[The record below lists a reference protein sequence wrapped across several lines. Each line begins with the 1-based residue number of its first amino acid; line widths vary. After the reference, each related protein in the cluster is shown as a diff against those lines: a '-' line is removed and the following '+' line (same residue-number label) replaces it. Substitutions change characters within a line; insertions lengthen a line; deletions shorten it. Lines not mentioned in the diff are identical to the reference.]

1 MKFNE
6 LQIKQEIISALDE
19 MGFSEMM
26 PIQERVIPLILDGCD
41 VIGQA
46 QTGTGKTA
54 AFGIPLIEKSNK
66 KNQGVE
72 HLIISPTRE
81 LATQIQKELELIAK
95 GSGITIGLILGGV
108 DYNKERRMLKSNPNI
123 IVGTP
128 GRLLD
133 HITNKK
139 LDLSNLLS
147 LTLDEADEMLDIG
160 FKEELNQIIES
171 MPEER
176 QSLLFSATLSED
188 VKKLA
193 NKMLKDPMEVLVSSG
208 LSTATNVTQKAIICE
223 EEEKLTILTR
233 LLQIDKPSSAII
245 FGRTKRRADELAK
258 ALQNA
263 GFLAK
268 ALHGDLTQKERSNV
282 MEGFKNGLFK
292 ILVATDVAAR
302 GIHVDGIEVVYNFD
316 LPQEIEYY
324 VHRIGRTGRAGMT
337 GVSISFVRNIEID
350 YLELI
355 EKKTKSKIEIMHAPS
370 NTNVKRAKKEHLVEM
385 IKNIIEEGRGMKHYD
400 TAQLL
405 IEMFGPELALNA
417 ALEIISPKN
426 QIVLD
431 TLSTEP
437 PVIVKLRRRNDHKF
451 SKKPLK
457 NIKEE
462 VSKKD
467 RFRGGK
473 QHSEKKNYTTNKSKS
488 FSKKTSK

>member
-6 LQIKQEIISALDE
+6 LTIKKEILTALEE
-19 MGFSEMM
+19 MGFNEMM

-54 AFGIPLIEKSNK
+54 AFGIPLIEQSNRK
-66 KNQGVE
+66 HEGVE

-81 LATQIQKELELIAK
+81 LATQIKKELEIIAK
-95 GSGITIGLILGGV
+95 NTGITIGLILGGV
-108 DYNKERRMLKSNPNI
+108 DYNKERRMLKANPNI

-139 LDLSNLLS
+139 LDLSNLKT

-160 FKEELNQIIES
+160 FKDELNKIIEA
-171 MPEER
+171 MPIER
-176 QSLLFSATLSED
+176 QSLLFSATLSDD

-193 NKMLKDPMEVLVSSG
+193 NKMLKNPVEVLVSSG
-208 LSTATNVTQKAIICE
+208 LTTATNVKQCAIMCE
-223 EEEKLTILTR
+223 EEEKLTILIR
-233 LLQIDKPSSAII
+233 LLEINQPHSAII
-245 FGRTKRRADELAK
+245 FGRTKRRADELSK
-258 ALQNA
+258 ALQKA

-282 MEGFKNGLFK
+282 MDGFKSGLFK

-324 VHRIGRTGRAGMT
+324 VHRIGRTGRAGMPGT
-337 GVSISFVRNIEID
+337 SISFVRNIEVD

-355 EKKTKSKIEIMHAPS
+355 EKKTHSKIEIMHAPS
-370 NTNVKRAKKEHLVEM
+370 NSNVKKAKKDHVIEM
-385 IKNIIEEGRGMKHYD
+385 VREVIEDGRGMKHFD
-400 TAQLL
+400 VASQL
-405 IEMFGPELALNA
+405 IELYGAEMALNA
-417 ALEIISPKN
+417 VLEIIAPKN
-426 QIVLD
+426 QPIHDVL
-431 TLSTEP
+431 SKEP
-437 PVIVKLRRRNDHKF
+437 PVIVKIRKRNELYRGKKVAFNKRDELSRFSKDRHSKSARNDRKIFH
-451 SKKPLK
+451 SKK
-457 NIKEE
+457 
-462 VSKKD
+462 
-467 RFRGGK
+467 
-473 QHSEKKNYTTNKSKS
+473 TKS
-488 FSKKTSK
+488 FSK

>member
-1 MKFNE
+1 MKFIE
-6 LQIKQEIISALDE
+6 LQIKEEIVKALEE
-19 MGFSEMM
+19 MGFNEMM

-54 AFGIPLIEKSNK
+54 AFGIPLIEKSTR
-66 KNQGVE
+66 KNDGVE

-81 LATQIQKELELIAK
+81 LATQIKNELDLIAK
-95 GSGITIGLILGGV
+95 HTGVTVGLILGGV

-139 LDLSNLLS
+139 LDLSNLKS

-160 FKEELNQIIES
+160 FKEELNNIIDN
-171 MPEER
+171 MPKER
-176 QSLLFSATLSED
+176 QSLLFSATLSDD

-193 NKMLKDPMEVLVSSG
+193 NKMLNNPVEVLVSSG
-208 LSTATNVTQKAIICE
+208 LTTAKNVKQYAIMCE

-282 MEGFKNGLFK
+282 MEGFKAGLFK

-324 VHRIGRTGRAGMT
+324 VHRIGRTGRAGLD
-337 GVSISFVRNIEID
+337 GVSISFVRNVEID

-355 EKKTKSKIEIMHAPS
+355 EKKTKSKIEIKHAPS
-370 NTNVKRAKKEHLVEM
+370 NTNVKKAKKEHVIDM
-385 IKNIIEEGRGMKHYD
+385 IKEVIEEGRGMKHFD
-400 TAQLL
+400 VASQL
-405 IEMFGPELALNA
+405 IEMYGAEMALNA
-417 ALEIISPKN
+417 ALEVIAPKN
-426 QIVLD
+426 LPTLD
-431 TLSTEP
+431 TLSKEP
-437 PVIVKLRRRNDHKF
+437 PVVVKIRKRNEFPLGKRLSHMGKDERPHNEKRSGSKPRNDRKV
-451 SKKPLK
+451 SSQKRNKVSIKK
-457 NIKEE
+457 
-462 VSKKD
+462 
-467 RFRGGK
+467 
-473 QHSEKKNYTTNKSKS
+473 
-488 FSKKTSK
+488 

>member
-6 LQIKQEIISALDE
+6 LEIKQEILTALDE
-19 MGFSEMM
+19 MGFNEMM

-54 AFGIPLIEKSNK
+54 AFGIPLIEKSSK
-66 KNQGVE
+66 KHEGVE

-81 LATQIQKELELIAK
+81 LATQIKNELDLIAK
-95 GSGITIGLILGGV
+95 NSGITIGLILGGV
-108 DYNKERRMLKSNPNI
+108 DYNKERRMLKANPNI

-139 LDLSNLLS
+139 LDLSNLKS

-160 FKEELNQIIES
+160 FKEELNKIIDS
-171 MPEER
+171 MPLER
-176 QSLLFSATLSED
+176 QSLLFSATLSDD

-193 NKMLKDPMEVLVSSG
+193 NKMLKDPVEVLVSSG
-208 LSTATNVTQKAIICE
+208 LTTATNVKQCAILCE
-223 EEEKLTILTR
+223 EEDKLTILTR
-233 LLQIDKPSSAII
+233 LLEINKPTSAIV

-263 GFLAK
+263 GYLAK

-282 MEGFKNGLFK
+282 MDGFKNGLFK

-324 VHRIGRTGRAGMT
+324 VHRIGRTGRAGMQGT
-337 GVSISFVRNIEID
+337 KIKFLRNIEVD

-355 EKKTKSKIEIMHAPS
+355 EKKTKSTIEIMHAPS
-370 NTNVKRAKKEHLVEM
+370 NTNVKRAKKEHIVEM
-385 IKNIIEEGRGMKHYD
+385 IRQVIEDGRGMKHYD
-400 TAQLL
+400 VASRL
-405 IEMFGPELALNA
+405 IELYGAEMALNA

-426 QIVLD
+426 MPVLD
-431 TLSTEP
+431 VLSKEP
-437 PVIVKLRRRNDHKF
+437 PVVVKLRKRNEFHRGKKF
-451 SKKPLK
+451 HII
-457 NIKEE
+457 N
-462 VSKKD
+462 V
-467 RFRGGK
+467 R
-473 QHSEKKNYTTNKSKS
+473 NYLV
-488 FSKKTSK
+488 